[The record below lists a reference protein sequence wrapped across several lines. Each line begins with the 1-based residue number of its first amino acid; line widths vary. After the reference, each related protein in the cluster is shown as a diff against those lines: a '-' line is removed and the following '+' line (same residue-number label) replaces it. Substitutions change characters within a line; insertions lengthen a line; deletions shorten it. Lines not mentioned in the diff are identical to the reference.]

1 MYYFTSFDRI
11 LAVCVRYLTCIL
23 FFREWNH
30 SVLLRSSCQYGYI
43 FFYTLGVL
51 FASLNSYW
59 LHQIPSF
66 LTTIHPVQQIIVQ
79 PSTWDKEKKSRRE
92 THSRIY
98 R

>member
-11 LAVCVRYLTCIL
+11 LAVYLRYLTCIL
-23 FFREWNH
+23 VFREWNH
-30 SVLLRSSCQYGYI
+30 AVLLEESSDPVVNMVTF

-66 LTTIHPVQQIIVQ
+66 LTTIHPVQQIIAQ
-79 PSTWDKEKKSRRE
+79 PSTLDK
-92 THSRIY
+92 
-98 R
+98 